1 MSDTPLDPDEYVR
14 DNRETLIRIVKH
26 SNDEFVRALCLA
38 AIVEYG
44 DEPSVDDIQ
53 NDLDRLEEFDN

>member
-1 MSDTPLDPDEYVR
+1 MSDASPDPDEYVR
-14 DNRETLIRIVKH
+14 DNRETLIRVVKH

-44 DEPSVDDIQ
+44 EDPSVDQIQ
-53 NDLDRLEEFDN
+53 NDLERLKEFDE